1 MKGAEERGKS
11 TGLELRGVEPR
22 SSSGKAASCFSVQA
36 IRSLGRSLLPRVRTK
51 RWRRMVLVLCC
62 LLYVYGRLVDGA
74 EELAHEALIKAAGTP
89 LLQARLQELTVAL
102 GLDDG

>member
-1 MKGAEERGKS
+1 M
-11 TGLELRGVEPR
+11 
-22 SSSGKAASCFSVQA
+22 
-36 IRSLGRSLLPRVRTK
+36 
-51 RWRRMVLVLCC
+51 LCC